1 MATDRTTLPRGPFP
15 NSQQRIAT
23 PPTGRRLPGAPRE
36 RRPVLAALAVLLIAG
51 GAAVSALLVV
61 QTGHRVS
68 AIEISQSIGA
78 GQPIPLSAMQEVQI
92 SADGGLA
99 YVAWS
104 ERDQVTQ
111 YFAGAAIPPGT
122 LLTAKMVVRANNLTS
137 GRQVIGLTL
146 KPGQVPGA
154 LQIGDH
160 VDIYDTNTTTQNSC
174 PGLPGATLTRD
185 AIITNLVQPSSSSGS
200 SNIGVDIA
208 INPADAGLVTCNAA
222 NNWAAVGIMPQG
234 TQTQPSSTPS
244 IPAPQGSGPA
254 RAGAK
259 KRRTGVPTAAAT
271 PTVPVSP
278 TTPAPPGTG

>member
-15 NSQQRIAT
+15 NPQQRSA
-23 PPTGRRLPGAPRE
+23 PPPAGRRLPGMPRE

-51 GAAVSALLVV
+51 GAAVSAWLVV
-61 QTGHRVS
+61 QTGHRVP

-92 SADGGLA
+92 SADSGLA

-111 YFAGAAIPPGT
+111 YFASAAIPPGT
-122 LLTAKMVVRANNLTS
+122 LLTAKMVVRANNLTA

-146 KPGQVPGA
+146 KPGQVPAA

-160 VDIYDTNTTTQNSC
+160 VDIYDTNTTAQNSC
-174 PGLPGATLTRD
+174 PGVPGGTLTND
-185 AIITNLVQPSSSSGS
+185 AIITNLVLPGSSSGS

-222 NNWAAVGIMPQG
+222 NNWAAVGIMPAG
-234 TQTQPSSTPS
+234 TQGQPSAVPS
-244 IPAPQGSGPA
+244 VPAPRSPGPA
-254 RAGAK
+254 RAGVK
-259 KRRTGVPTAAAT
+259 KRRVAAPVT
-271 PTVPVSP
+271 PAVPVSP